1 MVVNTGPSNAIDPT
15 VIAERTVKHLFNY
28 VSGFVNGVGENVL
41 VPMSVF
47 IKWYENFINKIRMGG
62 TSFLEREE

>member
-1 MVVNTGPSNAIDPT
+1 